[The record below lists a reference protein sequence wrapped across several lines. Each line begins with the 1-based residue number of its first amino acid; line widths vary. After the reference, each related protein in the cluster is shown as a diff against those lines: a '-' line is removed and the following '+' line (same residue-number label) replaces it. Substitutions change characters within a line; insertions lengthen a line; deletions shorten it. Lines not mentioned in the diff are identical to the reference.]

1 MPFNANFVR
10 MIAVSLLVLACL
22 VLPTAPAVA
31 ANDGGQATVQAPAD
45 GAGVVQMLIEWVEGV
60 LGIPATPAD
69 LAVGA
74 GTDPSG

>member
-1 MPFNANFVR
+1 MPFNAMWMR
-10 MIAVSLLVLACL
+10 MVAISLLVLACL
-22 VLPTAPAVA
+22 VLPTAPAA
-31 ANDGGQATVQAPAD
+31 AAEDGGQTTAQAAAD
-45 GAGVVQMLIEWVEGV
+45 DAGVVQMLIEWVEGV